1 MYFGVK
7 NTSNILLW
15 QNCQVPAAHIDWAEF
30 IKKKSVF
37 FLYYNEY
44 ITMSVY
50 L

>member
-7 NTSNILLW
+7 NTSNILLR
-15 QNCQVPAAHIDWAEF
+15 QNCQVPAAHVDWAEF
-30 IKKKSVF
+30 ISVF

-44 ITMSVY
+44 ITLSVY